1 MIEEA
6 AIALTGASLAVS
18 AALLVKLKRTCKSLQ
33 REHKARRDAEELA
46 ETSAIRAQA
55 EYKSLYDRQL
65 NLAKEQHRLAFEADN
80 ARLVSQALLGKTA
93 EELRQKINAAIS
105 QRVGRTTQEIVGNLC
120 DESEAMVRD
129 IQFDLM
135 ERIWDAFQQFKEAS
149 DQSPLVMPDG
159 IKIAYT
165 KGHRTVLVV
174 EQKPQTRTVAFT
186 PKLLTRKVAEQ
197 AKDRS
202 ENGYRYT
209 LAFPY
214 VYFVLV
220 FDKGHYKHHELYF
233 RNKSLTSPREHIY
246 LAPLPNVWSD
256 GDKNKTMCMGNDFN
270 KAVAKESTIARQCE
284 LAISDFWQRPFSDDL
299 GEGDYGKI
307 DKRIRNFAEWQKNT
321 EKDPLFILQVNW
333 LKGKTIKG
341 VIEALL
347 DNRTQ
352 SHELD
357 PVDKTIRYLL
367 ENGVAKLTDRV
378 NGEINSVKE
387 KHLLKPHDYSALD
400 AGDMVQELVLGH
412 TKKVFESCE
421 KQS

>member
-1 MIEEA
+1 MFEV
-6 AIALTGASLAVS
+6 AIALAGASLALS
-18 AALLVKLKRTCKSLQ
+18 AGLVLKLKRTCKSLQ
-33 REHKARRDAEELA
+33 REHEARLDAEELA
-46 ETSAIRAQA
+46 ETSAHRAQA

-65 NLAKEQHRLAFEADN
+65 KLAKEQHRLAFEADN
-80 ARLVSQALLGKTA
+80 ARLISQALLGKTA

-120 DESEAMVRD
+120 DESEALVRD

-135 ERIWDAFQQFKEAS
+135 ERIWDAFQQYKEAS

-165 KGHRTVLVV
+165 KGNRTILVV

-186 PKLLTRKVAEQ
+186 SKLLTRKVAEQ

-220 FDKGHYKHHELYF
+220 FDKGQYKHHELYF

-246 LAPLPNVWSD
+246 LAPLPNVWAD
-256 GDKNKTMCMGNDFN
+256 GDKSKAICMGDGFSR
-270 KAVAKESTIARQCE
+270 AVGKENTIARQCE
-284 LAISDFWQRPFSDDL
+284 LAISDFWQRPFSEDL
-299 GEGDYGKI
+299 GEGDYSKLDKKI
-307 DKRIRNFAEWQKNT
+307 KNFAEWQKNT

-333 LKGKTIKG
+333 QKGKTIKG

-347 DNRTQ
+347 EHRTQ
-352 SHELD
+352 DHGLD
-357 PVDKTIRYLL
+357 PVDNAIRLLL

-378 NGEINSVKE
+378 NGEITSAKG
-387 KHLLKPHDYSALD
+387 KYLLKPHDFSAMD

-412 TKKVFESCE
+412 TKKVFETCE